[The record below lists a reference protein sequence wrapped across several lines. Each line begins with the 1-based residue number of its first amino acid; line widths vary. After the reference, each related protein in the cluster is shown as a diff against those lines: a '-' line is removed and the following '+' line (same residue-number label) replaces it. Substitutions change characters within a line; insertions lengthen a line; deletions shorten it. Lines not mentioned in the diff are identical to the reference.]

1 MSKTL
6 KELSIIHY
14 GKSPNGFRLD
24 ESRIPIYGTGGIYG
38 WASEPLFDR
47 PLIVVARK
55 GTLGRPSFASGMSWV
70 VDTAYAVIPQKD
82 VDAKWLYYQISN
94 YNLESLNEAT
104 GVPSISRDFLYRV
117 KFTDTPYPEQRKIA
131 QILTTLDNV
140 IEKTEALIAKYQA
153 IKQGMMHDLFTRGV
167 DSSGSLRPTQQQA
180 PDLYKQVEL
189 GWIPNEWEE
198 VTLGNELKR
207 IEQGWSPDCEGI
219 PAKAGQWGV
228 LKTTA
233 VVWDGYCDLEN
244 KVLPSILSPRPEIE
258 VRQGDIL
265 MTRGGPNSRVGVV
278 VYVYDTQP
286 MLMMSDKLYRI
297 VPKDSFDSEYLV
309 LALSSA
315 NTQIHLSKLKTGLA
329 ESQTN
334 ISQAIVKRL
343 KVAKPIPRE
352 QKAIADRIRSVS
364 KLLACEQRSLRKLLT
379 QKSGLMQDLLTG
391 KVRVK
396 VEEAKEVAANA

>member
-153 IKQGMMHDLFTRGV
+153 IKQGMMHDLFTRGI
-167 DSSGSLRPTQQQA
+167 DSSGSIRPTQQQA
-180 PDLYKQVEL
+180 PDLYKQSEL
-189 GWIPNEWEE
+189 GWIPKDSVVKPLKE
-198 VTLGNELKR
+198 V
-207 IEQGWSPDCEGI
+207 
-219 PAKAGQWGV
+219 
-228 LKTTA
+228 A
-233 VVWDGYCDLEN
+233 V
-244 KVLPSILSPRPEIE
+244 R
-258 VRQGDIL
+258 
-265 MTRGGPNSRVGVV
+265 VV
-278 VYVYDTQP
+278 VG
-286 MLMMSDKLYRI
+286 
-297 VPKDSFDSEYLV
+297 
-309 LALSSA
+309 LALSTTHAYRERGVALIRNQNIRKGFFEDDEMLFLDPAFAALYPNKAARKNDVLTVRTGA
-315 NTQIHLSKLKTGLA
+315 NVGDTALVPEKYVGCPTFTTLITSPDTSLLDPMYLVHYIVSKFGVFELNRLLVGGGKENLNVGEFVKLRVVLPPIESQALFVDALKTL
-329 ESQTN
+329 ENRLEVERTLLHKH
-334 ISQAIVKRL
+334 KR
-343 KVAKPIPRE
+343 
-352 QKAIADRIRSVS
+352 QKM
-364 KLLACEQRSLRKLLT
+364 
-379 QKSGLMQDLLTG
+379 GLMQDLLTG

-396 VEEAKEVAANA
+396 VDETEEISANA